1 MKESFDEPLFRE
13 FLLSPN
19 EKGNFIK
26 ASKTE
31 LVGKTKVA
39 IEEESH
45 DGVKV
50 ILKKDAND
58 SIKEIKFVCSCGQT
72 KSIILDYSD
81 SQDDLGS
88 STSI

>member
-1 MKESFDEPLFRE
+1 MKDSFDEPLFRE
-13 FLLSPN
+13 YSLLPN
-19 EKGNFIK
+19 QKGNFIK
-26 ASKTE
+26 ATKAE
-31 LVGKTKVA
+31 LVGTTKVT

-81 SQDDLGS
+81 TQE
-88 STSI
+88 

>member
-1 MKESFDEPLFRE
+1 MKDNFNEPLFRE
-13 FLLSPN
+13 FSFSSKT
-19 EKGNFIK
+19 KGNFIK
-26 ASKTE
+26 ASDAE
-31 LVGKTKVA
+31 LIGKTKVA

-58 SIKEIKFVCSCGQT
+58 SIKEIKFVCSCGQS

-81 SQDDLGS
+81 SADEPNS
-88 STSI
+88 